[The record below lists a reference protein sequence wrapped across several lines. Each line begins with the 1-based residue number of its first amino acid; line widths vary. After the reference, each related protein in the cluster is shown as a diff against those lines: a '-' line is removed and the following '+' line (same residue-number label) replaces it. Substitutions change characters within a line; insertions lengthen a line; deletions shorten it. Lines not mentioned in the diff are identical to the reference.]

1 MVPGDS
7 GEDHVLP
14 SNHHRA
20 VWRGPQ
26 LHQLNQIY
34 TREQLCALLYA
45 RDGKILLI
53 NHILFHGKLL
63 RFRDIHNLLNILS
76 SNYINIFYKIFVL

>member
-45 RDGKILLI
+45 GDGKILLI
-53 NHILFHGKLL
+53 NHILFQFFVSVCHFFYLTHIYCKILNYFG
-63 RFRDIHNLLNILS
+63 DISIV
-76 SNYINIFYKIFVL
+76 K